1 MSNEEIIMA
10 DSEKNINAASIEEL
24 INSNL
29 DSAAA
34 EVLGNTPMAEDDSLE
49 NGDASIEVSEAPQET
64 TAEAKLPKEIDL
76 DELLD
81 AADIEL
87 DIKSEPEIQAEV
99 EPEELNLEPAPEVAD
114 VTATTDFPKDEEEKA
129 EEINSSQV
137 ESVEEPEQSDSIDSL
152 ESEVSELESEIQT
165 QMDKLVVK
173 ADHLKANIQNEI
185 KRISA
190 DNEQLQQQVAELSQ
204 QLSDAEEKVQGLAE
218 VQDRQQ
224 VTIQKL
230 IRILKGINT
239 KITHLYDEN

>member
-1 MSNEEIIMA
+1 MEVSMSSEVKKTVNP
-10 DSEKNINAASIEEL
+10 EKNINTTSIEEL

-29 DSAAA
+29 DSAAE
-34 EVLGNTPMAEDDSLE
+34 EVLMAE
-49 NGDASIEVSEAPQET
+49 GASVEVSASSQKEV
-64 TAEAKLPKEIDL
+64 AEAKTPKEIDL

-87 DIKSEPEIQAEV
+87 GIEPEPEPEPEPESEIQVEAEL
-99 EPEELNLEPAPEVAD
+99 EELNEGLGSEPVEVA
-114 VTATTDFPKDEEEKA
+114 TAMTLPEDAKGEEASATQA
-129 EEINSSQV
+129 ESAEA
-137 ESVEEPEQSDSIDSL
+137 PEQSGSIDSL

-185 KRISA
+185 KRVSA
-190 DNEQLQQQVAELSQ
+190 DNEQLQQQVAELTQ
-204 QLSDAEEKVQGLAE
+204 QLSAAEEKIRGLVE

-239 KITHLYDEN
+239 KITHLYDEG

>member
-1 MSNEEIIMA
+1 MSNEEIIMS
-10 DSEKNINAASIEEL
+10 DPEKNINAASIEEL

-34 EVLGNTPMAEDDSLE
+34 EVLGNAPIAEDDNFE
-49 NGDASIEVSEAPQET
+49 NDGASVEVSAPPQET
-64 TAEAKLPKEIDL
+64 TTEAKSPKEIDL

-87 DIKSEPEIQAEV
+87 DIEPEPEIQAEV
-99 EPEELNLEPAPEVAD
+99 EPEELNLEPEPEAAD
-114 VTATTDFPKDEEEKA
+114 VATATDLPEGEGA
-129 EEINSSQV
+129 EDTSISQV
-137 ESVEEPEQSDSIDSL
+137 ESVEESEQPDSIDSL

-185 KRISA
+185 KRVSA